1 MRGDKKRMN
10 LGKTIFELRKKQ
22 RLSQE
27 QLGEKVGVTRQTI
40 SNWELEQTTPDTNQ
54 LIALSRALNVSI
66 DVLVGNDIQNLLEQK
81 VNNVESEVI
90 RNNKLLRMSLIILAI
105 IVVILI
111 LAFISLA

>member
-1 MRGDKKRMN
+1 MRTYDYSYDCKEN
-10 LGKTIFELRKKQ
+10 YY
-22 RLSQE
+22 
-27 QLGEKVGVTRQTI
+27 
-40 SNWELEQTTPDTNQ
+40 
-54 LIALSRALNVSI
+54 ALLVAILDNKSVSKALKVSI
-66 DVLVGNDIQNLLEQK
+66 DLLVGNDIQNLLEQK

>member
-1 MRGDKKRMN
+1 MMTFGERLLAYRN
-10 LGKTIFELRKKQ
+10 AVN
-22 RLSQE
+22 LSQE
-27 QLGEKVGVTRQTI
+27 KLAEKVGVTRQTV

-54 LIALSRALNVSI
+54 LIALSKALKVSI

-90 RNNKLLRMSLIILAI
+90 MNNKLLRISLIILAI

>member
-1 MRGDKKRMN
+1 MN
-10 LGKTIFELRKKQ
+10 IGNQILNIRKENQLTQEEFGKLFH
-22 RLSQE
+22 
-27 QLGEKVGVTRQTI
+27 VTRQTV
-40 SNWELEQTTPDTNQ
+40 SNWELEQTTSDTNQ
-54 LIALSRALNVSI
+54 LIALSKALKVSI

-90 RNNKLLRMSLIILAI
+90 MNNKLLRISLIILAI

>member
-1 MRGDKKRMN
+1 MN
-10 LGKTIFELRKKQ
+10 FGKNIFELRKKQ

-54 LIALSRALNVSI
+54 LIALSQALNISI
-66 DVLVGNDIQNLLEQK
+66 DVLVGNDIQNLLEKK

-90 RNNKLLRMSLIILAI
+90 RNNKLLKISLMILAI
-105 IVVILI
+105 IVAILI